1 MWKGIAIQLRS
12 FILTSKGTKQ
22 NFRKLNFIIATRGS
36 NIHTNVQANMQRWLG
51 KPNYNANVMTM
62 QGYVLA
68 GYDKVSD
75 DGFNSVCNKNM
86 M

>member
-1 MWKGIAIQLRS
+1 
-12 FILTSKGTKQ
+12 
-22 NFRKLNFIIATRGS
+22 
-36 NIHTNVQANMQRWLG
+36 MQRWLG
-51 KPNYNANVMTM
+51 KPNNADVMTM